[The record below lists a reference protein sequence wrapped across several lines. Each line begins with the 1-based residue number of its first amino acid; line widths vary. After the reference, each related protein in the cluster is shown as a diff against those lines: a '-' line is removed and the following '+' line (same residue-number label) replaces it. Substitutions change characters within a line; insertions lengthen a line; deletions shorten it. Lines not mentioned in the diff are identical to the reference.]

1 MEDAIEHVMLHIHRY
16 LRVISLSPAFD
27 AMVSNHLSERWRRW
41 NSFMFDMDSQ
51 FYSENVMGWN

>member
-27 AMVSNHLSERWRRW
+27 AMVSNHLS
-41 NSFMFDMDSQ
+41 
-51 FYSENVMGWN
+51 